1 MRLIRQLQ
9 SNNTDIKKRLQ
20 KTLVRCGVIFGIAL
34 AYLIFVLLTGIG
46 IPCLINVTTG
56 FKCVGCGIS
65 RMLISLV
72 KLDFASAFKYNP
84 FLFITG
90 PIIIAYLVACEIKY
104 ILHGNRNMGKWEIIL
119 WVELIL
125 AVAYMIL
132 RNIFPI

>member
-1 MRLIRQLQ
+1 M
-9 SNNTDIKKRLQ
+9 
-20 KTLVRCGVIFGIAL
+20 IFGIAL

-46 IPCLINVTTG
+46 IPCLINLTTG

-84 FLFITG
+84 FLFVTG

-125 AVAYMIL
+125 AIAYMIL

>member
-1 MRLIRQLQ
+1 MLSTRQLQ
-9 SNNTDIKKRLQ
+9 DNNFEIKKRLRE
-20 KTLVRCGVIFGIAL
+20 TLIKYGVIFGIAL
-34 AYLIFVLLTGIG
+34 AYLIFVLITGMG
-46 IPCLINVTTG
+46 IPCLINITTG

-90 PIIIAYLVACEIKY
+90 PVIIAYLIVGEVKY
-104 ILHGNRNMGKWEIIL
+104 IIHGNRKLGKWEIIL
-119 WVELIL
+119 WVELVL
-125 AVAYMIL
+125 ALVYMIL